1 MELMRK
7 GFLKVDE
14 QNNYLFSDEIL
25 ITPPQILWTF
35 TQALSVYVDCL
46 EQINIYKA
54 QNLNKVMLHI
64 LERLYR
70 YENFFWFA
78 RNLEELKSKL
88 RIYEISSEEPVG
100 MEYSDWKSINN
111 YVASFE
117 LMINLDK
124 VFDLA
129 GDCSQKLKFKLG
141 EDNWIE
147 LKFIYLSI
155 LEDCKE
161 KTENGENI
169 ASWEMEEIE
178 DYNICSLFN

>member
-64 LERLYR
+64 LER
-70 YENFFWFA
+70 F
-78 RNLEELKSKL
+78 
-88 RIYEISSEEPVG
+88 V
-100 MEYSDWKSINN
+100 SI
-111 YVASFE
+111 
-117 LMINLDK
+117 
-124 VFDLA
+124 
-129 GDCSQKLKFKLG
+129 
-141 EDNWIE
+141 
-147 LKFIYLSI
+147 
-155 LEDCKE
+155 
-161 KTENGENI
+161 
-169 ASWEMEEIE
+169 
-178 DYNICSLFN
+178 